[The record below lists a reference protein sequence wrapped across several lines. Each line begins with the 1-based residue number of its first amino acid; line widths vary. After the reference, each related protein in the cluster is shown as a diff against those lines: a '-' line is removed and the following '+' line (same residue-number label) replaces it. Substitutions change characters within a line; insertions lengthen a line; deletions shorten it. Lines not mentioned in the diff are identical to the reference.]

1 MEPQQRRSSPAQRAS
16 ERVKRM
22 QKSPRNRS
30 YGGFYME
37 KQAQFTPLGALAPA
51 FVAREGLSSAEN
63 FT

>member
-1 MEPQQRRSSPAQRAS
+1 
-16 ERVKRM
+16 M